1 MLLTQADLKARR
13 RTKLTEK
20 KPNQAYNNVLMDQNH
35 QIQRDSSTVYGHH
48 IKIPRLEGLSHTA
61 QQLSWEYKAASLV
74 HREHKPTTS
83 HNPHKI

>member
-13 RTKLTEK
+13 QTNEK
-20 KPNQAYNNVLMDQNH
+20 KPNQAYNNVPMDQNH

-48 IKIPRLEGLSHTA
+48 IKIPRLEGHTA
-61 QQLSWEYKAASLV
+61 QQHSWEYKAASVV
-74 HREHKPTTS
+74 HRQHKPTTS